1 MPQPAS
7 PVVSCSHLA
16 DENAGVVGEVG
27 HVVHGL
33 GAGVEVA
40 AAGQAV
46 HRLQHRIG
54 GVSNSAANRLIGE
67 VVQSRR
73 RPLLGPSPG

>member
-7 PVVSCSHLA
+7 PVVNCSHLA
-16 DENAGVVGEVG
+16 DEDAVVVGEVG
-27 HVVHGL
+27 HVVHSL

-46 HRLQHRIG
+46 HGLQHWW
-54 GVSNSAANRLIGE
+54 S
-67 VVQSRR
+67 
-73 RPLLGPSPG
+73 